1 MIKKGLYYSCTVFF
15 SVILALGVLSGSYA
29 IAQTEL
35 DRSWI
40 FPAASSGHVQK
51 VRKILDHFP
60 GAVHL
65 KDEMGRTPLH
75 LAVQNGHAETVTV
88 LLNRGA
94 NVAAREYMGFMPL
107 HYAARYDHPP
117 CAKIL
122 LDRGAPI
129 NAPSSKHKWSPLHY
143 AAITNSFST
152 AKLLVDRGAAL
163 NPRDIWN
170 RTPLK
175 YVVDPHIIGGLNKDA
190 YRERTAIRELLKSR
204 GATL

>member
-1 MIKKGLYYSCTVFF
+1 MIKKGFYNSCTVFF

-29 IAQTEL
+29 IAQPEL

-40 FPAASSGHVQK
+40 FSAASSGHFQK
-51 VRKILDHFP
+51 VSKILDHFP

-65 KDEMGRTPLH
+65 KDENGCTPLH
-75 LAVQNGHAETVTV
+75 LAVKNGHHETVRV

-94 NVAAREYMGFMPL
+94 KVAARDYMGFMPL
-107 HYAARYDHPP
+107 HYAAKHDHPP

-143 AAITNSFST
+143 AAIRNSFST
-152 AKLLVDRGAAL
+152 ARLLVDRGAAL
-163 NPRDIWN
+163 NPRDIWK

-175 YVVDPHIIGGLNKDA
+175 YVVDTSIIGHDA
-190 YRERTAIRELLKSR
+190 CRERTAIRELLKSR